1 MADAARDQVGGLRND
16 LNNQQLADAIAAE
29 AHDTLAHSLS
39 LMALNASA
47 LQAQSLK
54 LQESA
59 AQLGSNANTDDFIE
73 QIDSIRR
80 RTQDIRKQAAGD
92 KLCMG
97 RVQMARLVER
107 ADLPPLP

>member
-1 MADAARDQVGGLRND
+1 MADAARDQVRALRND

-59 AQLGSNANTDDFIE
+59 AQLGSNANTDFIE

>member
-1 MADAARDQVGGLRND
+1 MADAARDQVRALRND

-29 AHDTLAHSLS
+29 THDTLAHSLS

-92 KLCMG
+92 KLCIG

>member
-1 MADAARDQVGGLRND
+1 
-16 LNNQQLADAIAAE
+16 
-29 AHDTLAHSLS
+29 
-39 LMALNASA
+39 
-47 LQAQSLK
+47 
-54 LQESA
+54 
-59 AQLGSNANTDDFIE
+59 LGSNANTDDFIE

-92 KLCMG
+92 KLCIG